1 MTIVRG
7 SSGEAGRAEVA
18 LARILPEGGRS
29 CTDSWSPRSP
39 GRPGWEDAFS
49 GPGSRCRC
57 RGSSGSVID
66 RSGAPGGS
74 WPGLSWQAPRPGSPS
89 AGQPAADSARRPPP
103 LSPGWEPAPPR
114 PPGPRP
120 SPAPPPLE
128 QPSPRGALAADRSRG
143 PRRGGRAR
151 AAGNTDRLR
160 GSAKPPPLQLPLP
173 PPQGPGAAEP
183 QSGENGASDCVD
195 EEPEAQ
201 GKCLPE
207 GLGKLLSEPGP
218 TLHMPH
224 RLESG
229 FLLWLRRNHLVTS
242 VPRWAPAPSKLV

>member
-1 MTIVRG
+1 MTIIRG

-18 LARILPEGGRS
+18 LARILPEGGRP

-120 SPAPPPLE
+120 SPLAGAPSAGAAQPPRSTGCRPV
-128 QPSPRGALAADRSRG
+128 QGAAE
-143 PRRGGRAR
+143 GRAR
-151 AAGNTDRLR
+151 
-160 GSAKPPPLQLPLP
+160 
-173 PPQGPGAAEP
+173 PGRRE
-183 QSGENGASDCVD
+183 
-195 EEPEAQ
+195 
-201 GKCLPE
+201 
-207 GLGKLLSEPGP
+207 
-218 TLHMPH
+218 H
-224 RLESG
+224 RQA
-229 FLLWLRRNHLVTS
+229 
-242 VPRWAPAPSKLV
+242 PRVSQAPSPPASPPSTPRSWGSRAPKWRERSL